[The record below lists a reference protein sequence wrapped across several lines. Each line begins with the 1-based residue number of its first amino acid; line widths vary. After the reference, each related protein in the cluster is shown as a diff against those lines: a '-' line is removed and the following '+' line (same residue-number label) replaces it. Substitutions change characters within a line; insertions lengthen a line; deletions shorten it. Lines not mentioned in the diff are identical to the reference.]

1 MKEYKGFKVGDNV
14 KHRFRDAKHQN
25 CEIIEISE
33 NRLPLIKVIENG
45 IISELPYM
53 DLVLIKTKMKSL

>member
-1 MKEYKGFKVGDNV
+1 MKMMEYKGFKIGNKV
-14 KHRFRDAKHQN
+14 KHKFRENKYLN

-45 IISELPYM
+45 EISELPFM
-53 DLVLIKTKMKSL
+53 DITLIKS